1 MHASSHVRATAAA
14 SKLAKTRG
22 NRARPVRLSAAVN
35 ADGYKYLSKAE
46 IPSHIPRDDFIR
58 QMTRWAIVEF
68 TSEDARR
75 TYGCPFEVQP
85 ITNDDGETEG
95 FKLKMLKYAT
105 DGTTEVVEEIMC
117 AMDDDYSEGYDM
129 IARNADGFPEA
140 RTMDGQ
146 EKLVLGKNFV
156 VQRKEKPITPEAK
169 AALKDVLTSIAM
181 STNKYYAFGSNFSDE
196 F

>member
-1 MHASSHVRATAAA
+1 MQALSHARARAGY
-14 SKLAKTRG
+14 SRLAKARLG
-22 NRARPVRLSAAVN
+22 RARPVRLSAAVN

-46 IPSHIPRDDFIR
+46 IPSHIPRDDFVR

-75 TYGCPFEVQP
+75 TYGCPFEVEP
-85 ITNDDGETEG
+85 INNEDGETEG
-95 FKLKMLKYAT
+95 FKLKMLKYAA
-105 DGTTEVVEEIMC
+105 DGTTEVVEELMC
-117 AMDDDYSEGYDM
+117 AMDDDYTEGFDM
-129 IARNADGFPEA
+129 IAKNADGFPEA

-146 EKLVLGKNFV
+146 EKRVAGKSFV
-156 VQRKEKPITPEAK
+156 VQRKERPISPETK

-181 STNKYYAFGSNFSDE
+181 STNKYYAFGSNFTEE